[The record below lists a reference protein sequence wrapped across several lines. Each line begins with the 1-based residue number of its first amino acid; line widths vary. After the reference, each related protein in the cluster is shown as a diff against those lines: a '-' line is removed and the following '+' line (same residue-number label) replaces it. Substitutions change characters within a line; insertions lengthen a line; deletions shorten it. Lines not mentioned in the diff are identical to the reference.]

1 MRAGHNE
8 QADCVA
14 SRRQT
19 AHSLEQQNG
28 RDRRPMFREE
38 CVVTSVVS
46 DALGRVEAPGEGRA
60 FVQRFD
66 VTYEYPVYFT
76 RDVFSEAN
84 AVLAEAVMRLGSE
97 MRAKIAV
104 FVDDGVLREMPDL
117 AKRIAS
123 YAEAYADDIELAG
136 AVSVV
141 KGGEGCKN
149 DPTLVEELQGKLVE
163 LGLDRH
169 CYVVAVGGG
178 AMLDVVGYVAAT
190 THRGIRHIRIPTT
203 VLAQNDSGVGVKNGV
218 NAFDIKNLFGTFAPP
233 AAVINDSAFIDVLS
247 GRDKRAGMAEA
258 VKVALI
264 RDRDFFTWLEEKAE
278 ALAIFTSEPLDR
290 LIRHCAVLHMRQ
302 IAHGG
307 DPFERG
313 SVRPLDFGHWAAHK
327 LEALSHYELRH
338 GEAVAIGV
346 ALDTRYSALSGLL
359 PEGEDRRVR
368 ALLERLG
375 FQLWHPA
382 CDERAAD
389 GSLRLLQGL
398 EEFREHLGGE
408 LTVTLLSDIGTGV
421 EVHSMD
427 AKLIVEALDW
437 LRPRG
442 S

>member
-84 AVLAEAVMRLGSE
+84 AVLAEAVMRLGE

-123 YAEAYADDIELAG
+123 YAEAYAGDIELAG
-136 AVSVV
+136 AVTVV

-149 DPTLVEELQGKLVE
+149 DPTLVGELQGKLVE

-233 AAVINDSAFIDVLS
+233 AASLGTLDLGVFATASAAPTNPLGLNLQVGLSDPLS
-247 GRDKRAGMAEA
+247 GPLPGVLDPLFSTGLKFNWEPDGTVFSANLSAPAASLADGL
-258 VKVALI
+258 ALPQ
-264 RDRDFFTWLEEKAE
+264 L
-278 ALAIFTSEPLDR
+278 
-290 LIRHCAVLHMRQ
+290 
-302 IAHGG
+302 G
-307 DPFERG
+307 
-313 SVRPLDFGHWAAHK
+313 
-327 LEALSHYELRH
+327 
-338 GEAVAIGV
+338 
-346 ALDTRYSALSGLL
+346 
-359 PEGEDRRVR
+359 EGEF
-368 ALLERLG
+368 A
-375 FQLWHPA
+375 
-382 CDERAAD
+382 
-389 GSLRLLQGL
+389 
-398 EEFREHLGGE
+398 
-408 LTVTLLSDIGTGV
+408 
-421 EVHSMD
+421 
-427 AKLIVEALDW
+427 
-437 LRPRG
+437 
-442 S
+442 